1 MSATRGWAWI
11 VLPGALALSGILLAS
26 GDPVGAVAGLAAG
39 GFAMAAVSDY
49 RDLRLPD
56 AITIPLTVGGVAAV
70 AAGVWPG
77 ALADACAGVA
87 ALIGLGAI
95 GTAAGRQ
102 LGVEIGQG
110 DWKLLA
116 ATGAWL
122 GLSGGAVAASISWLL
137 AGAVLAAA
145 YRMRP
150 GEPVQL
156 AFGVILGPVAVVG
169 LLLTGL
175 DALGG

>member
-95 GTAAGRQ
+95 GRSEEHTSELQSLMR
-102 LGVEIGQG
+102 
-110 DWKLLA
+110 
-116 ATGAWL
+116 
-122 GLSGGAVAASISWLL
+122 IS
-137 AGAVLAAA
+137 
-145 YRMRP
+145 Y
-150 GEPVQL
+150 
-156 AFGVILGPVAVVG
+156 AVVC
-169 LLLTGL
+169 LKKK
-175 DALGG
+175 